1 MTEKQL
7 MLLIIVLSFMYGAM
21 TGSFFN
27 MLVYRVKNRLPVLTP
42 ARSFCDNCGKTISLI
57 DLIPIFGYVLR
68 RGKSSCCG
76 QSINP
81 VYPVIEFS
89 LGIVF
94 AFTIP
99 ALLRGLML

>member
-7 MLLIIVLSFMYGAM
+7 MLIIIVLSFMYGAM

-27 MLVYRVKNRLPVLTP
+27 MLAYRLKNRLSVLTP
-42 ARSFCDNCGKTISLI
+42 TRSFCDHCGRVISFI
-57 DLIPIFGYVLR
+57 DLIPVFGYVLR

-81 VYPVIEFS
+81 VYPAIELFT
-89 LGIVF
+89 GVVC

-99 ALLRGLML
+99 AMLRGLL